1 MLYEEKDDHVLNL
14 SKIDKTMTNGI
25 EADSTNN
32 ETYESLSMT
41 NHSYTPQ
48 TKPFGVVISNVT
60 AKWTNSQTENTL
72 ENINL
77 NVKPGRLVAIIGPVG
92 AGKV

>member
-1 MLYEEKDDHVLNL
+1 MLYEEKDDHAVNL
-14 SKIDKTMTNGI
+14 SKINKTMTNDI
-25 EADSTNN
+25 ETDSIDN
-32 ETYESLSMT
+32 EIYKSLSMT
-41 NHSYTPQ
+41 Q
-48 TKPFGVVISNVT
+48 RTKPFGIIISNAT
-60 AKWTNSQTENTL
+60 AKWTSSQTENTL